1 MIIKYGFVSYKI
13 IKVFCI
19 FNILCL
25 FFQRADK
32 SDKLLKMTE
41 FALMLWTDIFTI
53 VIVTVKLT
61 ILRAQISLRTARF
74 NIC

>member
-25 FFQRADK
+25 FFQRANK
-32 SDKLLKMTE
+32 SDTSLRMTE
-41 FALMLWTDIFTI
+41 FALMLWTDIFYY
-53 VIVTVKLT
+53 
-61 ILRAQISLRTARF
+61 RA
-74 NIC
+74 C